1 MSYAI
6 ERAGFVG
13 KSPIRVGRF
22 TYGFENISIKEW
34 GEGAAL
40 TIGSFC
46 SIASSITIFLGGNH
60 RLDWITTF
68 PFGHIFQEELGGAD
82 IQGHPATKGD
92 VIIGN
97 DVWIGHGTTIMS
109 GVSIGSGAVI
119 AANSNV
125 VKDVMPYEIVGGN
138 PAKVIKTRFCKEI
151 TELLLTLE
159 WWSFPVEVIKQI
171 NKDLSAEPTI
181 DALLNLIKRYKI

>member
-97 DVWIGHGTTIMS
+97 DVWIGHGTSIMS

-138 PAKVIKTRFCKEI
+138 PAKVIKNRFCKEI
-151 TELLLTLE
+151 TGLLLTLE
-159 WWSFPVEVIKQI
+159 WWSFPVEIIKQI

-181 DALLNLIKRYKI
+181 DALINLIKRYKI

>member
-13 KSPIRVGRF
+13 RSPIRVGRF

-68 PFGHIFQEELGGAD
+68 PFGHIFQEELAGAD

-125 VKDVMPYEIVGGN
+125 VKDVMPYQIVGGN
-138 PAKVIKTRFCKEI
+138 PAKVIKNRFCDEI
-151 TELLLTLE
+151 TELLLALE

-181 DALLNLIKRYKI
+181 DALVNLIERYKI